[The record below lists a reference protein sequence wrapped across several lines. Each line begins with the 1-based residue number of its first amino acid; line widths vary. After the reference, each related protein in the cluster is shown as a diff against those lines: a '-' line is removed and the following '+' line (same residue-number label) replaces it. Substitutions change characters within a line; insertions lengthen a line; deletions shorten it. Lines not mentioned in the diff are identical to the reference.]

1 MNITNPDLLAAIK
14 SAPFRGF
21 LPGDVPAELL
31 EEVMHE
37 PVFKREALDS
47 FMVDMALG
55 RAHRLRELIA
65 LEEAHADPNAEILAF
80 LTAESRIASQMLKYL
95 DHDQPQT
102 LVYVLKWLLASN
114 DLARQVRQEQDA
126 RAGA

>member
-1 MNITNPDLLAAIK
+1 MKITNPVLLEAIK

-21 LPGDVPAELL
+21 LPGDVPAELVA
-31 EEVMHE
+31 EVMHE
-37 PVFKREALDS
+37 PLFKRDALDT

-65 LEEAHADPNAEILAF
+65 LEEAHAEPNAEILAF

-95 DHDQPQT
+95 DHDHPQT
-102 LVYVLKWLLASN
+102 LIYVLKWLLASN
-114 DLARQVRQEQDA
+114 ELTRQVRQEQDA